1 LWQHPASATTLCG
14 GGGWRGCLGHL
25 SGLRPLPDGP
35 ALVQEAV
42 DGASLEAQVCQGKR
56 DAAEVLGIEQDRI
69 AFVDADPDGVRKPR
83 GPLVR
88 VSLHLRGAIGA
99 DRRNIALALA
109 GLGTLAREHG
119 DRRPPVVES
128 WAQGAQDSRFWVY
141 VICVTWI

>member
-1 LWQHPASATTLCG
+1 MARL
-14 GGGWRGCLGHL
+14 
-25 SGLRPLPDGP
+25 
-35 ALVQEAV
+35 LVQEAV

-88 VSLHLRGAIGA
+88 VSGTYIYGGPSEQTGATSPWSSPASGRLRESTATDA
-99 DRRNIALALA
+99 RRLWNP
-109 GLGTLAREHG
+109 G
-119 DRRPPVVES
+119 RR
-128 WAQGAQDSRFWVY
+128 GAQDSRFWVY